1 MTQWSD
7 MAEPPQV
14 VVAFAQ
20 MPNGKP
26 GAKPTQPVIRA
37 AFAVVQTPAGW
48 LVIQI

>member
-7 MAEPPQV
+7 LAEPPQV

-20 MPNGKP
+20 LPNGRP
-26 GAKPTQPVIRA
+26 GAKQSQPVIRA
-37 AFAVVQTPAGW
+37 TFAVVQTPAGW